1 MNLEHELLDLKTQV
15 EQQEAQ
21 IEALRLTLAWLLK
34 QMQSTEQLPKED
46 FLRFWSTQSNSF
58 EESGSP
64 EFQQVSAELD
74 VLAQYVGALAEP
86 GSSRQK

>member
-1 MNLEHELLDLKTQV
+1 MNLEHELIDLRAQV

-34 QMQSTEQLPKED
+34 QMQSTDQLSKED
-46 FLRFWSTQSNSF
+46 FLRFWSSHANRF

-86 GSSRQK
+86 GSSRQE